1 MSPDGMNRADRKKQL
16 IAQGALYRAELLLAK
31 EAAHASLQPD
41 SLAKGAMQQIA
52 RTALAIFRR
61 RNLTGLAGLAGLA
74 GGNLQMAL
82 PLVITGVSALAKRKH
97 LLKPVLLAGA
107 VAGVVALVMKKKKA
121 GHTAADMDFVG
132 PE

>member
-1 MSPDGMNRADRKKQL
+1 MNRADRKKQL

-41 SLAKGAMQQIA
+41 SLAKSALHQVA
-52 RTALAIFRR
+52 RSALAIFRR
-61 RNLTGLAGLAGLA
+61 QNLTGLAGLA
-74 GGNLQMAL
+74 GGNLQTAL
-82 PLVITGVSALAKRKH
+82 PLVITGISALAKRKH

>member
-1 MSPDGMNRADRKKQL
+1 MNQDGMNRADRKKQL

-41 SLAKGAMQQIA
+41 SLAKSALHQVA
-52 RTALAIFRR
+52 RSALAIFRR
-61 RNLTGLAGLAGLA
+61 QNLTGLAGLA
-74 GGNLQMAL
+74 GGNLQTAL
-82 PLVITGVSALAKRKH
+82 PLVITGISALAKRKH